1 MTSTALLYT
10 FQEQKCI
17 RARLAATSAGTNHL
31 ACLTRV
37 VIGEATSS
45 SVLLS
50 FTLSSQNK
58 FWRECLD
65 VDNTFSLIIYNAKFY
80 NFPNK
85 EKRDFGITNMPKSL
99 LLYRLCCFRFLRRN
113 NLRRLPYFF
122 YDKIRTAKIAVF
134 K

>member
-1 MTSTALLYT
+1 MMYEVRRFMLSHVVD
-10 FQEQKCI
+10 EQKGI
-17 RARLAATSAGTNHL
+17 RARLVATSAESNHL

-65 VDNTFSLIIYNAKFY
+65 VDNTF
-80 NFPNK
+80 P
-85 EKRDFGITNMPKSL
+85 
-99 LLYRLCCFRFLRRN
+99 
-113 NLRRLPYFF
+113 
-122 YDKIRTAKIAVF
+122 
-134 K
+134 